1 MKQLFCRIYYPTL
14 TWWQSSILR
23 TSIFQVWRPRKEEE
37 EEMRDE
43 EGLRKLGAS
52 SSDGVPFLQNCISW
66 TKCVWLIMVNA
77 VAELSGTKGF
87 YNL

>member
-23 TSIFQVWRPRKEEE
+23 TSIFQVRRPRKEE